1 MPRLLG
7 SIGVAVMGTLLA
19 VAQQK
24 PPEVPVVDA
33 GAGACWVDF
42 SVTKNQKPVYNAKIH
57 AQVRYGMVH
66 KTDVE
71 VGTNY
76 EGKARISGLPEKV
89 RKPPLTFDVRKG
101 NAVTAVSHDPATN
114 CHATYDVALPDV
126 GLPSSK

>member
-1 MPRLLG
+1 MRRLPGLIGGLVLG
-7 SIGVAVMGTLLA
+7 AAMMY
-19 VAQQK
+19 AQQK

-42 SVTKNQKPVYNAKIH
+42 SVTQEHKPVYNAKIH

-76 EGKARISGLPEKV
+76 EGKARISGLPPKV
-89 RKPPLTFDVRKG
+89 RRPPLEFAVRKDTA
-101 NAVTAVSHDPATN
+101 AVTLPHDPAAN
-114 CHATYDVALPDV
+114 CHAHYDVELPAA
-126 GLPSSK
+126 SSR